1 MMQAHL
7 IRSDLPAFRLIPLAA
22 VLSLVLVGLLAVA
35 QPGLCPCWM
44 FTNSMQVHPHP
55 YGHAELPHDHSYL
68 FDMSPSSPS
77 QPPPILIAPQEV
89 IDRLLALG
97 GLWSASSPPVLGM
110 VGWSIPPST
119 PPPRLQPLH

>member
-89 IDRLLALG
+89 IDCLLALG
-97 GLWSASSPPVLGM
+97 GLWSASSPLVLGM

>member
-97 GLWSASSPPVLGM
+97 GLWSASSPLVLGM